1 MATLYVDQVVKTALA
16 QVGKKCGKTNPYSAE
31 LDKVHFYNYPKN
43 GVADSCSIF
52 VDDMVYRNTTPK
64 TAKEARTKLCE
75 PQVGNAGAGCAEAVS
90 YFKSAKRWHTKPAD
104 FKVGDKV
111 FFKSSKY
118 VKASNPLG
126 VYHTGLIV
134 AKTSTTIT
142 TVEGNTNGG
151 MVAKK
156 SYKLTDGK
164 LAGVGRPR
172 YTGDKKPTP
181 APAPDPEPLPD
192 PTPDPAPTPT
202 PPPTPKP
209 TTQKYKVKTN
219 GSPLALRVAPKKKAA
234 LILWIPNGKTVTVS
248 SMVKGDDVYGCKDW
262 ARATYNGRTGYCSAK
277 YLIKV

>member
-1 MATLYVDQVVKTALA
+1 MATLYVDQVVNTALA

-52 VDDMVYRNTTPK
+52 VDDMVYRNTDPK
-64 TAKEARTKLCE
+64 TAKEARTKCCE
-75 PQVGNAGAGCAEAVS
+75 PQVDNCGAGCAEAVS
-90 YFKSAKRWHTKPAD
+90 YFKSAKRWYTKPAD

-181 APAPDPEPLPD
+181 APAPAPDPEPLPD
-192 PTPDPAPTPT
+192 PTPEPAPTPT

-219 GSPLALRVAPKKKAA
+219 SGAPLALRVAPNTKAA
-234 LILWIPNGKTVTVS
+234 LIMWMPNGSTVTVS
-248 SMVKGDDVYGCKDW
+248 GSQNGWSRTTYKGKTGW
-262 ARATYNGRTGYCSAK
+262 AYSA
-277 YLIKV
+277 YLKKI

>member
-75 PQVGNAGAGCAEAVS
+75 PQVGNAGAGCVEAVS

-151 MVAKK
+151 KVAKK
-156 SYKLTDGK
+156 SYKLTDKK

-172 YTGDKKPTP
+172 YTGDKAPTP
-181 APAPDPEPLPD
+181 APDPTPEPLPD
-192 PTPDPAPTPT
+192 PTPEPAPTPT
-202 PPPTPKP
+202 PPPAPKP

-219 GSPLALRVAPKKKAA
+219 SGAPLALRVAPNTKAA
-234 LILWIPNGKTVTVS
+234 LICWMPNGSTVTVS
-248 SMVKGDDVYGCKDW
+248 GTQNGWSRTTYKGK
-262 ARATYNGRTGYCSAK
+262 TGWSYSA
-277 YLIKV
+277 YLKKI

>member
-31 LDKVHFYNYPKN
+31 LDKIHFYNCPKN

-75 PQVGNAGAGCAEAVS
+75 PQVGNAGAGCVEAVS

-111 FFKSSKY
+111 FFKNAKY
-118 VKASNPLG
+118 VKATNPLG

-156 SYKLTDGK
+156 SYKLTDSK

-172 YTGDKKPTP
+172 YTGDKKPVPTP
-181 APAPDPEPLPD
+181 TPDPEPLPD
-192 PTPDPAPTPT
+192 PTPEPTPTPT
-202 PPPTPKP
+202 PPPTPTPKP
-209 TTQKYKVKTN
+209 KGTKYICTCKIGVNIRAGAGTKYKVV
-219 GSPLALRVAPKKKAA
+219 GSV
-234 LILWIPNGKTVTVS
+234 NYGQTVTVYTQ
-248 SMVKGDDVYGCKDW
+248 K
-262 ARATYNGRTGYCSAK
+262 NGWGNTTTNGNRWVCMK
-277 YLIKV
+277 YFKKV

>member
-1 MATLYVDQVVKTALA
+1 MATLYIDQVVNTALA

-31 LDKVHFYNYPKN
+31 LDKIKFYNFPKN

-52 VDDMVYRNTTPK
+52 VDDMIYRNTTPK

-75 PQVGNAGAGCAEAVS
+75 PQVGNAGAGCVEAVS
-90 YFKSAKRWHTKPAD
+90 YFKSAKRWHTKPAE

-151 MVAKK
+151 KVAKK

-172 YTGDKKPTP
+172 YTGDKKPAP

-219 GSPLALRVAPKKKAA
+219 SGAPLALRVAPNAKAT
-234 LILWIPNGKTVTVS
+234 LICWMPNGSTVTVS
-248 SMVKGDDVYGCKDW
+248 GTQNGWSRTTYKGK
-262 ARATYNGRTGYCSAK
+262 TGWSYSA
-277 YLIKV
+277 YLKKI